1 MEKLS
6 VGLLLGLGKSHPS
19 PRPPPH
25 VKSVSRGISVGL
37 SFGKDLGPIKVYGL
51 KAEHHCEV
59 RVSGEVYGMLYLG
72 NGVYEYRGKKG
83 LGMEELLWVSNVKR
97 DVVIE
102 RLENSLQK
110 EVIEKRKQDIASWTR
125 TQTEETI
132 PRGARPRRE
141 RGRRSRRWGSRY
153 RRDSTT
159 SPQQIQEK

>member
-1 MEKLS
+1 M
-6 VGLLLGLGKSHPS
+6 
-19 PRPPPH
+19 
-25 VKSVSRGISVGL
+25 GL

-59 RVSGEVYGMLYLG
+59 RVMGEVYGMLYLG

-125 TQTEETI
+125 TQTEE
-132 PRGARPRRE
+132 PLPRRE
-141 RGRRSRRWGSRY
+141 RGRRSQRWGSRY
-153 RRDSTT
+153 RQDSAT
-159 SPQQIQEK
+159 SSQPTDQR